1 MTTIDFVSVG
11 DLGNANDEPDS
22 NGLEFGRVDYSY
34 KIAKYE
40 VTFGQY
46 VELLNAAGKTDP
58 HGLFNPGMQYDKL
71 LNGITRTGE
80 DGDYSYS
87 LIDFDS
93 TNKPVTYV
101 NFLDAVRFTNWMNN
115 GQGNASTEIG
125 AYSITSAELV
135 GAKRKNNNITYKAK
149 GRLDL
154 TVGDQAQMSGLI
166 GRGFEARS
174 TIESVIKRKGHT
186 YITIENNGRNGKAT
200 GKGTLTV
207 IPATHNSGAKYWIP
221 TENEW
226 YKAAYYNPGLNDGKG
241 GYYDWAT
248 QSDSTPGNTLGD
260 APNQANIRTST
271 RFANS
276 ESLPKP
282 DPLIGPNMLTSVGSI
297 SNSASYYGTFD
308 QDGNVTE
315 WNESIYDPASVFGE
329 YNGSINGTR
338 SKRGASFY
346 NPDSGAASRDDGLMP
361 NDAGYAAG
369 FRLASSSDLF
379 PANNPSPGTTKE
391 LAIPSASSST
401 KTSSSKKASAYKNK
415 PLIYSGVLSS
425 ANELWPTSTPATGN
439 IRLTLNKKHTKATY
453 KLNVIGLDFGKWFD
467 GQPRTSDPGDDVA
480 GMHFH
485 HAPFYTVGDVN
496 IGLINPNQE
505 NDLKISYNSDT
516 TMWTPKGK
524 WTNSDRSV
532 LSLKDS
538 LQYIYAGELYTNI
551 HTERVALGEIR
562 AQFSPLPQS
571 AASRLMAD
579 IAPYAKSTSPHLSDH
594 SADTSSH
601 LEDHCENTSHQSED
615 CCHEITDANVQESAS
630 GADFLTGLDGK
641 DVFCYDSISDTRFK
655 RSDRD
660 RIKNFDGS
668 EDVINLRGLDA
679 DSTREGLQA
688 FTWIGDQSFTPSTP
702 GQLRYRNGIITAD
715 LNGDSRA
722 DFALQLLGSPAL
734 TAENFLL

>member
-1 MTTIDFVSVG
+1 MTTIKFVSIG
-11 DLGNANDEPDS
+11 DPGNANDEPDS
-22 NGLEFGRVDYSY
+22 NGLEFGRVDYNY

-40 VTFGQY
+40 ITFGQY
-46 VELLNAAGKTDP
+46 VEFLNAVAKTDP

-71 LNGITRTGE
+71 LDGIARTGE
-80 DGDYSYS
+80 DGDYGYS
-87 LIDFDS
+87 LIDLDS

-101 NFLDAVRFTNWMNN
+101 NFLDAVRFTNWINN
-115 GQGNASTEIG
+115 GQGNASSDTG
-125 AYSITSAELV
+125 AYSITTAELV
-135 GAKRKNNNITYKAK
+135 GAQQKNNIITYKAE
-149 GRLDL
+149 GNLDL
-154 TVGDQAQMSGLI
+154 IVGDQAQMSGLT
-166 GRGFEARS
+166 GRGFEARG
-174 TIESVIKRKGHT
+174 TITSVVQKKGYT

-200 GKGTLTV
+200 GEGTLTV
-207 IPATHNSGAKYWIP
+207 IPATHNSEAKYWIP

-226 YKAAYYNPGLNDGKG
+226 YKAAYYNPELNSGKG

-271 RFANS
+271 RFTNS
-276 ESLPKP
+276 EFLPRP
-282 DPLIGPNMLTSVGSI
+282 DPLIGPNMLTSVGSF

-315 WNESIYDPASVFGE
+315 WNESIYDPSSAFGD

-346 NPDSGAASRDDGLMP
+346 NPDPGTASRDDGLMP

-369 FRLASSSDLF
+369 FRLASASDLF
-379 PANNPSPGTTKE
+379 PANNLSSGTNKE
-391 LAIPSASSST
+391 SAIPSASSST
-401 KTSSSKKASAYKNK
+401 KTSSSKKVSVDKKK
-415 PLIYSGVLSS
+415 PLVYSGVLSS

-439 IRLTLNKKHTKATY
+439 IKLTLNKKHTKATY
-453 KLNVIGLDFGKWFD
+453 KLKIIGLDFGKWFD
-467 GQPRTSDPGDDVA
+467 GQPRTSDQGDDVA

-505 NDLKISYNSDT
+505 NDLRISYNNDT
-516 TMWTPKGK
+516 TMWTLKGK

-538 LQYIYAGELYTNI
+538 LQYIYKGELYTNI

-571 AASRLMAD
+571 AASRLIAD
-579 IAPYAKSTSPHLSDH
+579 IAPYAKSSSPHLSNH
-594 SADTSSH
+594 SANTSSH
-601 LEDHCENTSHQSED
+601 LEDHCEETSHQSED
-615 CCHEITDANVQESAS
+615 CCHEITNAGVQESTS
-630 GADFLTGLDGK
+630 GRDFLTGLDGK
-641 DVFCYDSISDTRFK
+641 DVFCYDSVFDSRFK

-660 RIKNFDGS
+660 RIKNFDS
-668 EDVINLRGLDA
+668 SKDMINLRSLDA

-702 GQLRYRNGIITAD
+702 GQLRYRNGVISAD
-715 LNGDSRA
+715 LNGDLRA
-722 DFALQLLGSPAL
+722 DFALEVLGSPAL
-734 TAENFLL
+734 TAANFLL